1 MLMNPNMGFGVFLL
15 ETLKTFLTMM
25 IMEFRIMIHPEQQG
39 RICCLCQQGGKV
51 RYSFRHVFM
60 VACHFP
66 RTFNCCCIVEYLKND
81 QNLDVVLGEAVAV
94 DGASVHSSDV
104 VYAAFELRLR
114 SLVVVSYPHCLFHHF

>member
-1 MLMNPNMGFGVFLL
+1 MISLEVILVCEHGFWGVLARNAKDILDDDDNGVQDYDSPRTTRTDMLSMPTRG
-15 ETLKTFLTMM
+15 
-25 IMEFRIMIHPEQQG
+25 
-39 RICCLCQQGGKV
+39 
-51 RYSFRHVFM
+51 
-60 VACHFP
+60 
-66 RTFNCCCIVEYLKND
+66 TFNCCCIVEYLKND